1 MGIIGA
7 EAARWA
13 GLQIDLNSKYRAG
26 QLTADQLERF
36 NNLSPEAREERFGF
50 WKRPIESS
58 KFELLKDLGIITV
71 PSDYVHGTQLE
82 SFMKKNRKK
91 FYSVNENITDAN
103 FPNPS
108 RILKP
113 GDRLWVRS
121 HKQVVSGTT
130 TSEERMAFL
139 ATLNSHHT
147 GAQGVSLVFE
157 QKRDQ
162 LPKGYWC
169 GSFDEKDHFWEDAER
184 CHRVPGVRV
193 YSDGDFH
200 FRLGLFEEPW
210 RGSDVI
216 LSFCDVPLI
225 TKEEVLKMYFPQG

>member
-1 MGIIGA
+1 MTLSIGVT
-7 EAARWA
+7 
-13 GLQIDLNSKYRAG
+13 D
-26 QLTADQLERF
+26 DQLGQYLRRTLAITDRLGKSLPF
-36 NNLSPEAREERFGF
+36 DSVMDALQDIHDG
-50 WKRPIESS
+50 
-58 KFELLKDLGIITV
+58 KFKILQAVIPSEPVQKFALLADLGIITV
-71 PSDYVHGTQLE
+71 PADYDHASQLDA
-82 SFMKKNRKK
+82 FMKKNRKK

-113 GDRLWVRS
+113 GDRLWVRA

-162 LPKGYWC
+162 LPKGYWYL
-169 GSFDEKDHFWEDAER
+169 SFDEKKRLWEDAER
-184 CHRVPGVRV
+184 SHRVPEVDVG
-193 YSDGDFH
+193 SDGDFD
-200 FRLGLFEEPW
+200 FDLGYFEEPW
-210 RGSDVI
+210 DGLDVV
-216 LSFCDVPLI
+216 LSFCDVPSSG
-225 TKEEVLKMYFPQG
+225 T